1 VRVYRVVIYHLFRS
15 LKPKSSLSLRICR
28 DFDGKEHDI
37 ESNLRYL
44 LGEKLGCNLENI
56 AFMKLEDSNAHRYA
70 YLMRKDEKN
79 KLKTYTKI
87 TLQEIEEFIKKE

>member
-1 VRVYRVVIYHLFRS
+1 VRIYCVVIYHLFRS

-37 ESNLRYL
+37 ESNLRYF
-44 LGEKLGCNLENI
+44 LGEKLGCNLESI
-56 AFMKLEDSNAHRYA
+56 SFMKLEHSNAHRYA

-79 KLKTYTKI
+79 KLKTYAKI
-87 TLQEIEEFIKKE
+87 ELQEIEEFISKK